1 MPDKYLTSF
10 IDELPRMDNDSLLRT
25 LVRFNAAPGEYRPV
39 AVAAARAE
47 MERRGLA
54 AAQLNEAARHAI
66 QEVAESIVDD
76 AVRLAEEGR
85 TIAQIQTHLKARGLD
100 DLSAA
105 EMAKRAWDM
114 PTDQRHRAGRR
125 NMTSGAT
132 LCLAGLLLTA
142 LGYFVAASSTG
153 GGPYAIFWGIVLVG
167 VLQFLRG
174 VGQFNR

>member
-1 MPDKYLTSF
+1 RRHLWSLADKRETGRSRPCESHCAPVQRNGAPRAAMPDKYLTSF

-85 TIAQIQTHLKARGLD
+85 TIA
-100 DLSAA
+100 
-105 EMAKRAWDM
+105 
-114 PTDQRHRAGRR
+114 
-125 NMTSGAT
+125 
-132 LCLAGLLLTA
+132 
-142 LGYFVAASSTG
+142 
-153 GGPYAIFWGIVLVG
+153 
-167 VLQFLRG
+167 
-174 VGQFNR
+174 